1 MPNDDPP
8 TLETAIAA
16 AASSLRRRE
25 GRTQDEVARHARA
38 LGLTS
43 WTRSTVAA
51 LEAGQRDLSVTD
63 LVALPLVLTLS
74 VGYPV
79 TLERL
84 LEEVPSQVRLGESVV
99 SLDLVRTVLAGRVVA
114 LEETATRE
122 RRLAADLDRYGPTV
136 RRPRTEEADN
146 YRRLWPQASD
156 EQLLRAMH
164 DAVQVAETKAA
175 KPLGV
180 EPEAVAVLAHRL
192 WGRSLTAHRDALVA
206 KDHPTGDD
214 DKAVVTPRELQ
225 ARRGHVT
232 RRLLKEL
239 AAALREG
246 QDVGVD

>member
-1 MPNDDPP
+1 M
-8 TLETAIAA
+8 
-16 AASSLRRRE
+16 
-25 GRTQDEVARHARA
+25 
-38 LGLTS
+38 
-43 WTRSTVAA
+43 AA
-51 LEAGQRDLSVTD
+51 LEAGQRDVSAAD
-63 LVALPLVLTLS
+63 LVALPLVLT
-74 VGYPV
+74 VTAGRPV
-79 TLERL
+79 TLDTL
-84 LEEVPSQVRLGESVV
+84 LEAAPQQVRVGEAAM
-99 SLDLVRTVLAGRVVA
+99 SLNLVRAVLAGQVVA
-114 LEETATRE
+114 VEETAKVERE
-122 RRLAADLDRYGPTV
+122 LAAALDRYGPTV

-175 KPLGV
+175 HPLGV

-206 KDHPTGDD
+206 QDHPTGDD
-214 DKAVVTPRELQ
+214 KAVLTPRELQ